1 MKFNLGMVFRLDAKD
16 YIENRILLK
25 KKKKKRIDKDLLNL
39 FSLYRSRLKK
49 ISI

>member
-25 KKKKKRIDKDLLNL
+25 KKKKEKG
-39 FSLYRSRLKK
+39 
-49 ISI
+49 

>member
-16 YIENRILLK
+16 YIENGILL

-49 ISI
+49 ITI

>member
-25 KKKKKRIDKDLLNL
+25 KKKRIDKDLLNL

-49 ISI
+49 ITI